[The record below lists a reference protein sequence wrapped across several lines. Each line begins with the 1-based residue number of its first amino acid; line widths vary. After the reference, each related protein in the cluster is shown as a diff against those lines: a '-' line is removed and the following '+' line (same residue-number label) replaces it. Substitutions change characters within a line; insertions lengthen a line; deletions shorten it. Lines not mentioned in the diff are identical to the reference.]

1 MDIKVLVFAM
11 CLILFSLYTFAKYY
25 RPKEKLQ
32 MKLEASYIEGLK
44 EYHATQSDSLEK
56 KIFDLGIKYGE
67 ALGMT
72 EENTLKMIHK
82 DLGQKTF

>member
-1 MDIKVLVFAM
+1 
-11 CLILFSLYTFAKYY
+11 
-25 RPKEKLQ
+25 

-56 KIFDLGIKYGE
+56 KIFDLGIKYEE

>member
-1 MDIKVLVFAM
+1 MDIKVLAFAM
-11 CLILFSLYTFAKYY
+11 CLILFSLYLFVKYY

-32 MKLEASYIEGLK
+32 MELEASYIEGLK
-44 EYHATQSDSLEK
+44 EYHTTQNDTLEK
-56 KIFDLGIKYGE
+56 KIFDLGLQYGQ

-72 EENTLKMIHK
+72 EENTIKMIHK

>member
-11 CLILFSLYTFAKYY
+11 CLILFSLYKFVKFY

-32 MKLEASYIEGLK
+32 MELEASYIEGLK
-44 EYHATQSDSLEK
+44 EYHATQNDTLEK
-56 KIFDLGIKYGE
+56 KIFDIGLQYGQ

-72 EENTLKMIHK
+72 EENTLKMVHK